1 MLSRH
6 GLSARFQA
14 GFTLV
19 ELVIV
24 IALLALLALVGS
36 SMLSDSFRVT
46 QLLQSEQS
54 GQDEARYVLERLA
67 RELREVKR
75 LADGTAC
82 ISAMDA
88 EHLVFRRRSGSASPV
103 DAAFLDRSDCAVGTQ
118 QVAVTFSGT
127 SLMLAYDGAA
137 SRLLT
142 DRVAAG
148 GGCANGAAFCLS
160 YLARDGSTPV
170 SLANRSSLVSVQIQ
184 LELLDAG
191 SGQRL
196 GQTLRLALRN

>member
-1 MLSRH
+1 LRHELSVR
-6 GLSARFQA
+6 AQC

-24 IALLALLALVGS
+24 TVLLALLSLVGS

-75 LADGTAC
+75 LADGSVC
-82 ISAMDA
+82 VSAMDA
-88 EHLVFRRRSGSASPV
+88 AHLVFRRRSGSTSPV
-103 DAAFLDRSDCAVGTQ
+103 DAAFLDRDDCTAGTQ

-127 SLMLAYDGAA
+127 SLTLAYDGSTA
-137 SRLLT
+137 RLLT
-142 DRVAAG
+142 ERLAAS

-160 YLARDGSTPV
+160 YLAQDGSTPV
-170 SLANRSSLVSVQIQ
+170 TLANRASLVFVQIQ
-184 LELLDAG
+184 LELLDTG

-196 GQTLRLALRN
+196 AQTLRLVLRN

>member
-1 MLSRH
+1 MSLRH
-6 GLSARFQA
+6 GGSDRLQT

-24 IALLALLALVGS
+24 IVLLALLAGVGA
-36 SMLSDSFRVT
+36 SMLSDGFRVT

-54 GQDEARYVLERLA
+54 SQDEGRYVLERLA

-88 EHLVFRRRSGSASPV
+88 ARLVFQRRSGSASPV

-127 SLMLAYDGAA
+127 SLTLAYDGSAA
-137 SRLLT
+137 RLLT
-142 DRVAAG
+142 DRVAAS

-160 YLARDGSTPV
+160 YLAQDGSTPV
-170 SLANRSSLVSVQIQ
+170 SLAGRASLVFVQIQ
-184 LELLDAG
+184 LELLDVA
-191 SGQRL
+191 SGRRL
-196 GQTLRLALRN
+196 PQTLRLALRN

>member
-1 MLSRH
+1 MSLRH
-6 GLSARFQA
+6 ALPARLQA

-24 IALLALLALVGS
+24 IVLLALLALVGGN
-36 SMLSDSFRVT
+36 MLSDGFRVT

-75 LADGTAC
+75 LADGTVC
-82 ISAMDA
+82 ISAMEA
-88 EHLVFRRRSGSASPV
+88 GRLVFQRRSGSASPV
-103 DAAFLDRSDCAVGTQ
+103 DAAFLDRGDCAIGTQ
-118 QVAVTFSGT
+118 QVAVALSDT
-127 SLMLAYDGAA
+127 SLTLAYDGAA
-137 SRLLT
+137 ARLLT
-142 DRVAAG
+142 DRVAAA
-148 GGCANGAAFCLS
+148 GGCANGTAFCLS
-160 YLARDGSTPV
+160 YLAQDGSTPV
-170 SLANRSSLVSVQIQ
+170 GLANRAALVFVQIQ

-196 GQTLRLALRN
+196 TQTLRLALRS